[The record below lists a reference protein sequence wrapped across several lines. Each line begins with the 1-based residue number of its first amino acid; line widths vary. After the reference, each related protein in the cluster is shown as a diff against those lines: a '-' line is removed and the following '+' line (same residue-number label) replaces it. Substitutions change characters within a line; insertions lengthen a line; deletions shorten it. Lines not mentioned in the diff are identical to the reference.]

1 MFTLRSFH
9 FKGKA
14 IKDHQK
20 DKAEIGSL
28 RKTAS
33 SLSNLSSFLSKSGYI
48 VHPPSCVFWII
59 WVRDTT
65 ENSQSKWLL
74 KIENDFWTIATE
86 FIKNSHKIFQSAQI
100 FRKKSSF
107 YISDSE
113 LKLRCV
119 SVWFHSIT
127 DKLSAFPDSE
137 LDRNT

>member
-48 VHPPSCVFWII
+48 VHPPSCVF
-59 WVRDTT
+59 
-65 ENSQSKWLL
+65 
-74 KIENDFWTIATE
+74 
-86 FIKNSHKIFQSAQI
+86 
-100 FRKKSSF
+100 
-107 YISDSE
+107 
-113 LKLRCV
+113 
-119 SVWFHSIT
+119 
-127 DKLSAFPDSE
+127 
-137 LDRNT
+137 